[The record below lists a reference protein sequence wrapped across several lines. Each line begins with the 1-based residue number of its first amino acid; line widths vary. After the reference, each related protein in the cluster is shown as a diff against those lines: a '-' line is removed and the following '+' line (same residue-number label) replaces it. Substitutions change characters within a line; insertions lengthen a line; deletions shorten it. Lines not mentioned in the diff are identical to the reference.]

1 MATGGTKFVCT
12 RGHCVEMSSDSN
24 PEVQLQTA
32 AQGTECH
39 DSTLSTQGAQ
49 AVFTEEQL
57 QVNYPH
63 TQRTFHT
70 HNLTPSTQSNN
81 PLIHSRCEIVR
92 IRTRTAAIR
101 FSAASFSMKPLPN
114 IHSLW
119 TQLHIKIPVVPHFL
133 IIALLV
139 SSLK

>member
-1 MATGGTKFVCT
+1 
-12 RGHCVEMSSDSN
+12 
-24 PEVQLQTA
+24 
-32 AQGTECH
+32 
-39 DSTLSTQGAQ
+39 LSTQGAQ

-57 QVNYPH
+57 QVNYPY